1 MQSAP
6 FELGDGTFVLGAM
19 GNLYRFEHDTGKV
32 LWKTAYSGGSFE
44 FVQTAQRPDVLYV
57 GAEEVTRTLGGAD
70 QSARESTS
78 TSYQAF
84 NLSDGKPL
92 RLNA

>member
-1 MQSAP
+1 MHNGRTSSM
-6 FELGDGTFVLGAM
+6 L
-19 GNLYRFEHDTGKV
+19 
-32 LWKTAYSGGSFE
+32 
-44 FVQTAQRPDVLYV
+44 

-84 NLSDGKPL
+84 NLSGLPSL